1 MARGDVTDNG
11 VPGPWDGLS
20 VDGDDSSSV
29 NGELGGVHRESDG
42 EESSDAGDDFSDDS
56 GGEEPTREDLSG
68 AEDDAS
74 DDSDSDEF
82 SRHRFSQDE
91 CEQYVNQDV
100 PYACREGER
109 AYLIQKVVQFVGE
122 SQTQICARKDVLYRF
137 SSSPLGR
144 LTAAA
149 SGAMSRAFRFW
160 LPPLAL

>member
-11 VPGPWDGLS
+11 VPRPWDGLF

-29 NGELGGVHRESDG
+29 NEELGGVHWESDG

-56 GGEEPTREDLSG
+56 GGEESTREDLSG

-74 DDSDSDEF
+74 DDSDSDEL
-82 SRHRFSQDE
+82 SHHRFSQDE

-100 PYACREGER
+100 RYACREGEC
-109 AYLIQKVVQFVGE
+109 ADLIQKVVQFVGE

-137 SSSPLGR
+137 IQGKQARLASSSPLGR

-149 SGAMSRAFRFW
+149 SGAM
-160 LPPLAL
+160 